1 MSRMDTTTANES
13 RYELATIAAGAARR
27 NRPTHLIVIGFVLA
41 AVAALALLVSFMQY
55 QSAQTALSRQGTFG
69 REVLDRIA
77 ELKAWQKVAADGKT
91 RPVSTAQTEVGSILQ
106 SAAARAGIKT
116 SANLIPSR
124 SQTPTR
130 FQDVQRRK
138 ISYDDVR
145 DESLDVLL
153 KWLENAQKDV
163 PGLEVYDLQIRPEAN
178 VWAMKV
184 TFARWERVGGT

>member
-1 MSRMDTTTANES
+1 MSRMETNAANEA
-13 RYELATIAAGAARR
+13 RFELATIAASAARR

-41 AVAALALLVSFMQY
+41 LVAAVALLVSFLQY
-55 QSAQTALSRQGTFG
+55 QSAQAALARQEAFG

-77 ELKAWQKVAADGKT
+77 ELKAWQKAAADGKNK
-91 RPVSTAQTEVGSILQ
+91 PVSAQAEIGSTLQ
-106 SAAARAGIKT
+106 AAAARAGVRA

-145 DESLDVLL
+145 DESLEVLL

-163 PGLEVYDLQIRPEAN
+163 PGLEVYDLTIRPEAN

>member
-1 MSRMDTTTANES
+1 MSRMDANAAS
-13 RYELATIAAGAARR
+13 DARFELATIASGAARR

-41 AVAALALLVSFMQY
+41 AVAALALLVSFLQY
-55 QSAQTALSRQGTFG
+55 QSAQTTLEKQSNFG

-77 ELKAWQKVAADGKT
+77 ELKAWQKAAADGKNK
-91 RPVSTAQTEVGSILQ
+91 PVAAQAEIGSTLQ

-124 SQTPTR
+124 SQSPTR

-145 DESLDVLL
+145 DESLEVLL

>member
-1 MSRMDTTTANES
+1 MSRMDANAAIDA
-13 RYELATIAAGAARR
+13 RYELATIASGAARR

-41 AVAALALLVSFMQY
+41 AVAALALLVSFLQY
-55 QSAQTALSRQGTFG
+55 QSAQRALEKQSGFG

-77 ELKAWQKVAADGKT
+77 ELKAWQKAAADGKGK
-91 RPVSTAQTEVGSILQ
+91 PVTAQTEVGSTLQ
-106 SAAARAGIKT
+106 AAAARAGVKS
-116 SANLIPSR
+116 SASLIPSR

-145 DESLDVLL
+145 DESLEVLL